1 MKKNL
6 LSILLLFSITFTF
19 SQTTIGLQDFDGG
32 LPTLNYTNSA
42 GTTIIGSG
50 LFPNTPN
57 YVSATT
63 GFGINNTTGTIEFS
77 PVDAST
83 YSNIDFSVRL
93 ASFAGTSGNGADGS
107 DYVIIS
113 ISTDGGTTYSDE
125 LEINGNNNAKWG
137 FSGTNAGTGIA
148 SINYDGNN
156 TTTVFNPATGG
167 YSIADGYSYLSITN
181 LPSSSNLRIKIEMS
195 NNSNN
200 ETWVIDDV
208 LIEGDAPTGPTIVLN
223 PTALTGLD
231 YSLGAGPSTEQTF
244 TAEGFLLTSNL
255 LLTAPTNYEISTT
268 SGSGF
273 GATVSLVPT
282 TGTVASTTIYTRL
295 AAGLTVN
302 TYTGDITATSA
313 LATNK
318 TVALSG
324 DVLAP
329 LADVVITELSYNSS
343 GGDDEWIEICN
354 LSGIAQDLNSYIVD
368 NGSVLFTF
376 PAATSIAAGTC
387 ITVSLGS
394 NGDGSYN
401 NDCPFMSDYGV
412 SASINNTNNLNNTSE
427 TIVLYAANGT
437 SIVDSVVFNSTD
449 GANGNGST
457 LHVIDATLDN
467 SNTGSNWQEVATGG
481 SPGANTLISPCSIPE
496 LQLVDT
502 SNTDQAC
509 GYSIAFGSQATG
521 FNTDITFD
529 IDNDGTL
536 DLDIASLVLSGTDAT
551 SFSIVTP
558 ATPFT
563 VTAGSTQTV
572 TVRFTPTT
580 IGVKNATLT
589 INNNDA
595 DEGTC
600 TILLQGTGTTPEQE
614 INVEGNLGAFPDIA
628 NGDITPSSLDNTL
641 FAAQNIGNSQTKSY
655 RIQNIGTA
663 NLDIANIAV
672 GGINPGDFTIS
683 LNPAPFTVTP
693 NQNPPGLFEITFS
706 PMASGTRT
714 ATITIT
720 NNDLDENPFTFTVQG
735 NGLCNPGSITIV
747 PTSGPENTIVT
758 ITGTNLTTATAT
770 VSGLAATVNNLS
782 ATTMEVTIPTG
793 ATSGIIEIT
802 DDLGCPASTPFTLID
817 NSGSCGS
824 TTGLMMTEVYD
835 NSSGSLGYVEI
846 FNGTGATVDLT
857 LYEINRFGTLTSTTS
872 SHTYTFPA
880 TGTGSTI
887 ADGQVLVGKI
897 STDTGS
903 AHDFIFGG
911 STAGFNDNDRL
922 ELTLVAT
929 GVVVDDFHDT
939 LVGATGYVYRRNT
952 DVVSPNTAFDA
963 SEWTTA
969 TSGDTSN
976 LGTFVIL
983 TNTPTITLQ
992 PQDINN
998 CNDAIVFT
1006 TAATPGNSG
1015 TLTYQWY
1022 YNDTVSN
1029 GWTSVISSSFAPGT
1043 VTGETSTTLSIAGA
1057 DLQDYQF
1064 YCEVTEDASCSTAT
1078 NAARINV
1085 GTTTWTLGAWDN
1097 GTPDLNTKVI
1107 INDSYD
1113 TATFGSFSACSL
1125 TINSNP
1131 SGTEFRLTVNN
1142 NTYVEIEND
1151 VVVDGELYI
1160 ETQGNFV
1167 QNNDAAT
1174 FTLNTDGLSLVNKRT
1189 TPLNSIYEYTY
1200 WSSPVENTT
1209 IGQGLAFANPS
1220 RRYVFNAVNFLDN
1233 LTEIN
1238 NTNTFTPGPDGID
1251 DDGNDWA
1258 LIPGSTVM
1266 TPGVGYIS
1274 MHSPIGFSVGSQYTY
1289 TFEGAFNT
1297 GIITS
1302 PIAYN
1307 GANGDEDWNLIGNP
1321 YPSAIDANAFLTN
1334 NAASIQGVAYLW
1346 SHNTPAN
1353 ANASG
1358 NQGANFNSSDY
1369 AIITTGSGNT
1379 AGGDGII
1386 PTSYIPS
1393 GQAFFVQGVANSSV
1407 TFNNSL
1413 RTADA
1418 TSNDQFFRSSNT
1430 LSNRLWVNL
1439 TSDTGVFH
1447 QILVAYVNGATDGK
1461 DSKAYDANK
1470 TLYNNNA
1477 AEIFTSVPGDSDKLA
1492 IQGKAPESLT
1502 IDEVIPVGFNT
1513 NITTATVYTFS
1524 IAQLEGDFLSNNTV
1538 YLKDNL
1544 LSSLHNLS
1552 NSDYNFTSETGTFN
1566 DRFEIVFKDSSLSID
1581 EETSV
1586 TQNISII
1593 ENKNNDIT
1601 FSLTSQNLTIKS
1613 IKIYD
1618 VLGRLL
1624 YDLKGNSNTETYN
1637 LSNLSQASYIAHIQL
1652 SDGQLIS
1659 KKAIKQ

>member
-1 MKKNL
+1 MKKFL
-6 LSILLLFSITFTF
+6 LALLLLFSVTFTF
-19 SQTTIGLQDFDGG
+19 GQIKISEVNFENSGG
-32 LPTLNYTNSA
+32 YSTSVP
-42 GTTIIGSG
+42 
-50 LFPNTPN
+50 
-57 YVSATT
+57 
-63 GFGINNTTGTIEFS
+63 EF
-77 PVDAST
+77 
-83 YSNIDFSVRL
+83 
-93 ASFAGTSGNGADGS
+93 
-107 DYVIIS
+107 
-113 ISTDGGTTYSDE
+113 TDGGTDYFTRTDGSNIGGAINFTNIQGNYYFGVQDTDGDGGPTNLTLNLNNIDVSGFTS
-125 LEINGNNNAKWG
+125 LEFRIHIAEDDDGSNQDWDANSYMHITASIDAGANENLIWIEAAGGTNTEPRLDTNFDGTGDGITVTDTFAQ
-137 FSGTNAGTGIA
+137 FTNTISGTGNLLDIEIEFNNLDQGDVDIAIDNIEIWGI
-148 SINYDGNN
+148 
-156 TTTVFNPATGG
+156 
-167 YSIADGYSYLSITN
+167 
-181 LPSSSNLRIKIEMS
+181 
-195 NNSNN
+195 
-200 ETWVIDDV
+200 
-208 LIEGDAPTGPTIVLN
+208 PTGPTIVLN

-231 YSLGAGPSTEQTF
+231 YTLGAGPSAEQTF

-255 LLTAPTNYEISTT
+255 VLTAPTNFEISTT

-273 GATVSLVPT
+273 GTTVSLVPT

-295 AAGLTVN
+295 IAGLAIN
-302 TYTGDITATSA
+302 TYSGNITATSA
-313 LATNK
+313 LATDK

-329 LADVVITELSYNSS
+329 LAEVVITELSYNSS
-343 GGDDEWIEICN
+343 GTDDEWIEICN
-354 LSGIAQDLNSYIVD
+354 VSGSAQDLSSYIVD

-387 ITVSLGS
+387 VTVSLGS
-394 NGDGSYN
+394 NGDGVYN
-401 NDCPFMSDYGV
+401 NDCPYTPNYGIG
-412 SASINNTNNLNNTSE
+412 ASTPNTDNLNNTSD
-427 TIVLYAANGT
+427 TIFLYAANGT
-437 SIVDSVVFNSTD
+437 SIVDSVTYNSTD
-449 GANGNGST
+449 GANNNGST
-457 LHVIDATLDN
+457 LHVIDASLDN

-481 SPGANTLISPCSIPE
+481 SAGANTLISPCSIPE
-496 LQLVDT
+496 LQLVDA

-509 GYSIAFGSQATG
+509 GYAIAFGSQATG

-536 DLDIASLVLSGTDAT
+536 NLDIASLALSGTDAT

-628 NGDITPSSLDNTL
+628 NGDITPSSLDNTF
-641 FAAQNIGNSQTKSY
+641 FAAQNIGSAQTKSY

-663 NLDIANIAV
+663 NLDISNITV
-672 GGINPGDFTIS
+672 GGVNPGDFTVS

-693 NQNPPGLFEITFS
+693 GQNPPGIFEITFS
-706 PMASGTRT
+706 PLASGTRT

-720 NNDLDENPFTFTVQG
+720 NNDLDENPFTFMVQG

-758 ITGTNLTTATAT
+758 VTGTNLTTATAT
-770 VSGLAATVNNLS
+770 VSGLAATVSNLS

-802 DDLGCPASTPFTLID
+802 DDLGCPASTAFTIID

-824 TTGLMMTEVYD
+824 TTGLMMTEIYD
-835 NSSGSLGYVEI
+835 NSSGSLGYIEI

-857 LYEINRFGTLTSTTS
+857 LYEINRFADIASASS
-872 SHTYTFPA
+872 SHSYTFPA
-880 TGTGSTI
+880 SGTGSTI
-887 ADGQVLVGKI
+887 ADGQVLVGKV

-922 ELTLVAT
+922 ELTLIAT
-929 GVVVDDFHDT
+929 SVVVDDFHDT
-939 LVGATGYVYRRNT
+939 LVGAPGYVYRRNT

-963 SEWTTA
+963 TEWTTA
-969 TSGDTSN
+969 TSGDTSG

-983 TNTPTITLQ
+983 NNAPTITLQ
-992 PQDINN
+992 PQDIDN

-1006 TAATPGNSG
+1006 AAATPGNSG

-1029 GWTSVISSSFAPGT
+1029 GWTSVVSTSFAPGT
-1043 VTGETSTTLSIAGA
+1043 VTGETSTTLSITGA
-1057 DLQDYQF
+1057 DLQGYQF

-1097 GTPDLNTKVI
+1097 GAPDLNTKVI

-1142 NTYVEIEND
+1142 NTYVEIENE
-1151 VVVDGELYI
+1151 VIVDGELYV

-1174 FTLNTDGLSLVNKRT
+1174 FTLSPSGVALVNKRT
-1189 TPLNSIYEYTY
+1189 TPLNSVYEYTY

-1297 GIITS
+1297 GIISS

-1321 YPSAIDANAFLTN
+1321 YPSAIDANAFLN
-1334 NAASIQGVAYLW
+1334 NNSASIQGVAYLW

-1358 NQGANFNSSDY
+1358 NEGANFNSSDY

-1393 GQAFFVQGVANSSV
+1393 GQAFFVQGIANSSV

-1418 TSNDQFFRSSNT
+1418 TSNSQFFRTNNT
-1430 LSNRLWVNL
+1430 LSNRLWINL

-1447 QILVAYVNGATDGK
+1447 QILVAYVNGATNGK

-1477 AEIFTSVPGDSDKLA
+1477 AEIFTSVLGDSDKLA

-1524 IAQLEGDFLSNNTV
+1524 IAQLEGDFLTNNTV

-1544 LSSLHNLS
+1544 LSSIHDLS
-1552 NSDYNFTSETGTFN
+1552 NSDYNFTSQTGTFN
-1566 DRFEIVFKDSSLSID
+1566 DRFEIVFKDTSLSIS
-1581 EETSV
+1581 EETISE
-1586 TQNISII
+1586 QNISII
-1593 ENKNNDIT
+1593 ESRNNDIT
-1601 FSLTSQNLTIKS
+1601 FNLTSQNLTIKA

-1624 YDLKGNSNTETYN
+1624 YDLKGNSKTETYN

>member
-1 MKKNL
+1 MKKFL
-6 LSILLLFSITFTF
+6 LALLLLFSVTFTF
-19 SQTTIGLQDFDGG
+19 GQIKISEVNFENPGG
-32 LPTLNYTNSA
+32 YSTSVP
-42 GTTIIGSG
+42 
-50 LFPNTPN
+50 
-57 YVSATT
+57 
-63 GFGINNTTGTIEFS
+63 EF
-77 PVDAST
+77 
-83 YSNIDFSVRL
+83 
-93 ASFAGTSGNGADGS
+93 
-107 DYVIIS
+107 
-113 ISTDGGTTYSDE
+113 TDGGTDYFTRTDGSNIGGAINFTNIQGNYYFGVQDTNGDGGPANLTLNLNNIDVSGFTS
-125 LEINGNNNAKWG
+125 LEFRIHIAEDDDGSNQDWDANSYMHITASIDAGANENLIWIEAAGDSNAEPRLDTNFDGTGNGSAVTDAFAQFTNTI
-137 FSGTNAGTGIA
+137 SGTGNLLDIEIEFNNLLNGDEDIAIDNIEIWGI
-148 SINYDGNN
+148 
-156 TTTVFNPATGG
+156 
-167 YSIADGYSYLSITN
+167 
-181 LPSSSNLRIKIEMS
+181 
-195 NNSNN
+195 
-200 ETWVIDDV
+200 
-208 LIEGDAPTGPTIVLN
+208 PTGPTIVLN

-231 YSLGAGPSTEQTF
+231 YTLGAGPSAEQTF

-255 LLTAPTNYEISTT
+255 VLTAPTNFEISTT

-273 GATVSLVPT
+273 GTTVSLVPT

-295 AAGLTVN
+295 ISGLTVN
-302 TYTGDITATSA
+302 TYSGNITATSA
-313 LATNK
+313 LATDK

-329 LADVVITELSYNSS
+329 LAEVVITELSYNSS
-343 GGDDEWIEICN
+343 GTDDEWIEICN
-354 LSGIAQDLNSYIVD
+354 VSGSAQDLSSYIVD

-394 NGDGSYN
+394 NGDGVYN
-401 NDCPFMSDYGV
+401 NDCPYTPNYGIG
-412 SASINNTNNLNNTSE
+412 ASTPNTDNLNNTSD
-427 TIVLYAANGT
+427 TIFLYAANGT
-437 SIVDSVVFNSTD
+437 SIVDSVTYNSTD
-449 GANGNGST
+449 GANNNGST
-457 LHVIDATLDN
+457 LHVIDASLDN

-481 SPGANTLISPCSIPE
+481 SPGVNTLISPCSIPE
-496 LQLVDT
+496 LQLVDA

-509 GYSIAFGSQATG
+509 GYTIAFGSQATG

-536 DLDIASLVLSGTDAT
+536 DLDIASLVLSGADAT

-580 IGVKNATLT
+580 IGIKNATLT

-600 TILLQGTGTTPEQE
+600 TILLQGIGTTPEQE

-628 NGDITPSSLDNTL
+628 NGNSTPSSLDNTL
-641 FAAQNIGNSQTKSY
+641 FAAQNIGSAQTKSY

-663 NLDIANIAV
+663 NLDISNITV
-672 GGINPGDFTIS
+672 GGVNPGDFTVS

-693 NQNPPGLFEITFS
+693 GQNPPGIFEITFS
-706 PMASGTRT
+706 PLASGTRT

-720 NNDLDENPFTFTVQG
+720 NNDLDENPFTFMVQG

-758 ITGTNLTTATAT
+758 VTGTNLTTATAT

-802 DDLGCPASTPFTLID
+802 DDLGCPASTAFTLID

-824 TTGLMMTEVYD
+824 TTGLMMTEIYD
-835 NSSGSLGYVEI
+835 NSSGSLGYIEI

-857 LYEINRFGTLTSTTS
+857 LYEINRFADIASAS
-872 SHTYTFPA
+872 FSHSYTFPA
-880 TGTGSTI
+880 SGTGSTI
-887 ADGQVLVGKI
+887 ADGQVLVGKV
-897 STDTGS
+897 STDIGS

-911 STAGFNDNDRL
+911 STAGFNDDDRL
-922 ELTLVAT
+922 ELTLIAT
-929 GVVVDDFHDT
+929 SVVVDDFHDT
-939 LVGATGYVYRRNT
+939 LVGAPGYVYRRNT
-952 DVVSPNTAFDA
+952 DVVSPNPAFDA
-963 SEWTTA
+963 TEWTTA
-969 TSGDTSN
+969 TSGDTSG

-983 TNTPTITLQ
+983 NNAPTITLQ
-992 PQDINN
+992 PQDIDN

-1006 TAATPGNSG
+1006 AAATPGNSG

-1029 GWTSVISSSFAPGT
+1029 GWTSVVSTSFAPGT
-1043 VTGETSTTLSIAGA
+1043 VTGETSTTLSITGV
-1057 DLQDYQF
+1057 DLQAYQF
-1064 YCEVTEDASCSTAT
+1064 YCEVTENASCSTAT
-1078 NAARINV
+1078 NAARINI

-1097 GTPDLNTKVI
+1097 GAPDLNTKVI

-1113 TATFGSFSACSL
+1113 TAIFGSFSACSL

-1142 NTYVEIEND
+1142 NTYVEIENE
-1151 VVVDGELYI
+1151 VIVDGELYV

-1167 QNNDAAT
+1167 QNNDAAA
-1174 FTLNTDGLSLVNKRT
+1174 FTLNTDGVSLVNKRT

-1220 RRYVFNAVNFLDN
+1220 RRYVYNAVNFLDN

-1297 GIITS
+1297 GIISS

-1321 YPSAIDANAFLTN
+1321 YPSAIDANAFLNN
-1334 NAASIQGVAYLW
+1334 NASSIQGVAYLW

-1358 NQGANFNSSDY
+1358 NEGANFNSSDY

-1393 GQAFFVQGVANSSV
+1393 GQAFFVQGIANSSV

-1418 TSNDQFFRSSNT
+1418 TSNSQFFRTNNT

-1447 QILVAYVNGATDGK
+1447 QILVAYVNGATNGK
-1461 DSKAYDANK
+1461 DSKAFDTNK

-1502 IDEVIPVGFNT
+1502 IDEVIPVGFTT

-1524 IAQLEGDFLSNNTV
+1524 IAQLEGDFLTNNTV

-1544 LSSLHNLS
+1544 LSSIHNLS
-1552 NSDYNFTSETGTFN
+1552 NSDYNFTSQTGTFN
-1566 DRFEIVFKDSSLSID
+1566 DRFEIVFKDTSLSIS
-1581 EETSV
+1581 EETISE
-1586 TQNISII
+1586 QNISII
-1593 ENKNNDIT
+1593 ESKNNDIT

-1624 YDLKGNSNTETYN
+1624 YDLKGNSKTETYN

>member
-1 MKKNL
+1 MKKFL
-6 LSILLLFSITFTF
+6 LALLLLFSVTFTF
-19 SQTTIGLQDFDGG
+19 GQIKISEVNFENPGG
-32 LPTLNYTNSA
+32 YSTSVP
-42 GTTIIGSG
+42 
-50 LFPNTPN
+50 
-57 YVSATT
+57 
-63 GFGINNTTGTIEFS
+63 EF
-77 PVDAST
+77 
-83 YSNIDFSVRL
+83 
-93 ASFAGTSGNGADGS
+93 
-107 DYVIIS
+107 
-113 ISTDGGTTYSDE
+113 TDGGTDYFTRTDGSNIGGVINFTNIQGNYYFGVQDTDGDGGLANLTLNLNNIDVSGFTS
-125 LEINGNNNAKWG
+125 LEFRIHIAEDDDGSNQDWDANSYMHITASIDAGANENLIWIEAAGGTNTEPRLDTNFDGTGDGITVTDTFAQ
-137 FSGTNAGTGIA
+137 FTNTISGTGNLLDIEIEFNNLLNGDEDIAIDNIEIWGI
-148 SINYDGNN
+148 
-156 TTTVFNPATGG
+156 
-167 YSIADGYSYLSITN
+167 
-181 LPSSSNLRIKIEMS
+181 
-195 NNSNN
+195 
-200 ETWVIDDV
+200 
-208 LIEGDAPTGPTIVLN
+208 PTGPTIVLN

-231 YSLGAGPSTEQTF
+231 YTLGAGPSAEQTF

-255 LLTAPTNYEISTT
+255 VLTAPTNFEISTT

-273 GATVSLVPT
+273 GTTVSLVPT

-295 AAGLTVN
+295 ISGLTVN
-302 TYTGDITATSA
+302 TYSGNITATSA
-313 LATNK
+313 LATDK

-329 LADVVITELSYNSS
+329 LAEVVITELSYNSS
-343 GGDDEWIEICN
+343 GTDDEWIEICN
-354 LSGIAQDLNSYIVD
+354 VSGSAQDLSNYIVD

-376 PAATSIAAGTC
+376 PAATSIADGTC

-394 NGDGSYN
+394 NGDGVYN
-401 NDCPFMSDYGV
+401 NDCPYTPNYGIG
-412 SASINNTNNLNNTSE
+412 ASTNNTNNLNNTSD
-427 TIVLYAANGT
+427 TIFLYAANGT
-437 SIVDSVVFNSTD
+437 SIVDSVTYNSTD
-449 GANGNGST
+449 GANNNGST
-457 LHVIDATLDN
+457 LHVIDASLDN

-496 LQLVDT
+496 LQLVDD

-509 GYSIAFGSQATG
+509 GYAIAFGSQATG

-600 TILLQGTGTTPEQE
+600 TVLLQGTGTTPEQE

-641 FAAQNIGNSQTKSY
+641 FAAQNIGSAQTKSY

-663 NLDIANIAV
+663 NLDISNITV
-672 GGINPGDFTIS
+672 GGVNPGDFTVS

-693 NQNPPGLFEITFS
+693 GQNPPGIFEITFS
-706 PMASGTRT
+706 PLASGTRT
-714 ATITIT
+714 AIITIT

-758 ITGTNLTTATAT
+758 VTGTNLTTATAT
-770 VSGLAATVNNLS
+770 VSGLAATVSNLS
-782 ATTMEVTIPTG
+782 ASTMEVTIPTG

-817 NSGSCGS
+817 NSGSCGN
-824 TTGLMMTEVYD
+824 TTGLMMTEIYD
-835 NSSGSLGYVEI
+835 SSSGSLGYIEI

-857 LYEINRFGTLTSTTS
+857 LYEINRFGTLTSTSS
-872 SHTYTFPA
+872 SHTYTFPT

-887 ADGQVLVGKI
+887 ADGQVLVGKV

-922 ELTLVAT
+922 ELTLIAT

-939 LVGATGYVYRRNT
+939 LIGAPGYVYRRNT

-963 SEWTTA
+963 TEWTTA
-969 TSGDTSN
+969 TSGDISG

-983 TNTPTITLQ
+983 NNAPTITLQ
-992 PQDINN
+992 PQDIDN

-1029 GWTSVISSSFAPGT
+1029 GWTSVVSTSFAPGT
-1043 VTGETSTTLSIAGA
+1043 VTGETSTTLSITGS
-1057 DLQDYQF
+1057 DLQGYQF

-1097 GTPDLNTKVI
+1097 GAPDLNTKVI

-1142 NTYVEIEND
+1142 NTYVEIENE
-1151 VVVDGELYI
+1151 VIVDGELYV

-1174 FTLNTDGLSLVNKRT
+1174 FTLSPSGVALVNKRT
-1189 TPLNSIYEYTY
+1189 TPLNSVYEYTY

-1251 DDGNDWA
+1251 DDGNDWT

-1297 GIITS
+1297 GIISS

-1321 YPSAIDANAFLTN
+1321 YPSAIDANAFLN
-1334 NAASIQGVAYLW
+1334 NNSASIQGVAYLW

-1358 NQGANFNSSDY
+1358 NEGANFNSSDY

-1393 GQAFFVQGVANSSV
+1393 GQAFFVQGIANSSV

-1418 TSNDQFFRSSNT
+1418 TSNSQFFRTNNT
-1430 LSNRLWVNL
+1430 LSNRLWINL

-1447 QILVAYVNGATDGK
+1447 QILVAYVNGATNGK

-1513 NITTATVYTFS
+1513 NITTATVYTLS
-1524 IAQLEGDFLSNNTV
+1524 IAQLEGDFLTNNSV

-1544 LSSLHNLS
+1544 LSSIHDLS
-1552 NSDYNFTSETGTFN
+1552 NSDYNFTSQTGTFN
-1566 DRFEIVFKDSSLSID
+1566 DRFEIVFKDTSLSVS
-1581 EETSV
+1581 EETISE
-1586 TQNISII
+1586 QNISII
-1593 ENKNNDIT
+1593 ESRNNDIT
-1601 FSLTSQNLTIKS
+1601 FNLTSQNLTIKA

-1637 LSNLSQASYIAHIQL
+1637 LSNLSQASYIARIQL
-1652 SDGQLIS
+1652 SNGLIIS

>member
-1 MKKNL
+1 MKKFL
-6 LSILLLFSITFTF
+6 LTLLLLFSVTFTF
-19 SQTTIGLQDFDGG
+19 GQIKISEVNFENPGG
-32 LPTLNYTNSA
+32 YSTSVP
-42 GTTIIGSG
+42 
-50 LFPNTPN
+50 
-57 YVSATT
+57 
-63 GFGINNTTGTIEFS
+63 EF
-77 PVDAST
+77 
-83 YSNIDFSVRL
+83 
-93 ASFAGTSGNGADGS
+93 
-107 DYVIIS
+107 
-113 ISTDGGTTYSDE
+113 TDGGTDYFTRTDGSNIGGAINFTNIQGNYYFGVQDTDGDGGPANLTLNLNNIDVSGFTS
-125 LEINGNNNAKWG
+125 LEFRIHIAEDDDGSNQDWDANSYMHITASIDAGANENLIWIEAAGGTNTEPRLDTNFDGTGDGITVTDTFAQ
-137 FSGTNAGTGIA
+137 FTNTISGTGNLLDIEIEFNNLLNGDEDIAIDNIEIWGI
-148 SINYDGNN
+148 
-156 TTTVFNPATGG
+156 
-167 YSIADGYSYLSITN
+167 
-181 LPSSSNLRIKIEMS
+181 
-195 NNSNN
+195 
-200 ETWVIDDV
+200 
-208 LIEGDAPTGPTIVLN
+208 PTGPTIVLN

-231 YSLGAGPSTEQTF
+231 YTLGAGPSAEQTF

-255 LLTAPTNYEISTT
+255 VLTAPTNFEISTT

-273 GATVSLVPT
+273 GTTVSLVPT

-295 AAGLTVN
+295 ISGLTVN
-302 TYTGDITATSA
+302 TYSGNITATSA
-313 LATNK
+313 LATDK

-329 LADVVITELSYNSS
+329 LAEVVITELSYNSS
-343 GGDDEWIEICN
+343 GADDEWIEICN
-354 LSGIAQDLNSYIVD
+354 VSGSAQDLSNYIVD

-376 PAATSIAAGTC
+376 PAATSIANGTC

-394 NGDGSYN
+394 NGDGVYN
-401 NDCPFMSDYGV
+401 NDCPFTPNYGI
-412 SASINNTNNLNNTSE
+412 SASTNNTNNLNNTSD
-427 TIVLYAANGT
+427 TIFLYAANGT
-437 SIVDSVVFNSTD
+437 SIVDSVTYNSTD
-449 GANGNGST
+449 GANNNGST
-457 LHVIDATLDN
+457 LHVIDASLDN

-481 SPGANTLISPCSIPE
+481 SPGANTLTSPCSIPE
-496 LQLVDT
+496 LQLVDA

-509 GYSIAFGSQATG
+509 GYAIAFGSQATG
-521 FNTDITFD
+521 FNTDISFD

-536 DLDIASLVLSGTDAT
+536 DLDIASLVLSGTDVT

-628 NGDITPSSLDNTL
+628 NGDSTPSSLDNTL
-641 FAAQNIGNSQTKSY
+641 FAAQNIGSAQTKSY

-663 NLDIANIAV
+663 NLDISSITV
-672 GGINPGDFTIS
+672 GGVNPGDFTVS

-693 NQNPPGLFEITFS
+693 GQNPPGIFEITFS
-706 PMASGTRT
+706 PLASGTRT

-720 NNDLDENPFTFTVQG
+720 NNDLDENPFTFMVQG

-758 ITGTNLTTATAT
+758 VTGTNLTTATAT
-770 VSGLAATVNNLS
+770 VSGLAATVSNLS
-782 ATTMEVTIPTG
+782 ATTMEVTIPAG

-802 DDLGCPASTPFTLID
+802 DDLGCPASTAFTIID

-824 TTGLMMTEVYD
+824 TTGLMMTEIYD
-835 NSSGSLGYVEI
+835 NSSGSLGYIEI
-846 FNGTGATVDLT
+846 FNGTGTTVDLT
-857 LYEINRFGTLTSTTS
+857 LYEINRFADIASASS
-872 SHTYTFPA
+872 SHSYTFPA
-880 TGTGSTI
+880 SGTGSTI

-922 ELTLVAT
+922 ELTLIAT
-929 GVVVDDFHDT
+929 SVVVDDFHDT
-939 LVGATGYVYRRNT
+939 LVGAPGYVYRRNT

-963 SEWTTA
+963 TEWTTA
-969 TSGDTSN
+969 TSGDTSG

-983 TNTPTITLQ
+983 NNAPTITLQ
-992 PQDINN
+992 PQDIDN

-1006 TAATPGNSG
+1006 AAATPGNSG

-1029 GWTSVISSSFAPGT
+1029 EWTSVVSTSFAPGT
-1043 VTGETSTTLSIAGA
+1043 VTGETSTTLSITGA
-1057 DLQDYQF
+1057 DLQGYQF

-1097 GTPDLNTKVI
+1097 GAPDLNTKVI

-1142 NTYVEIEND
+1142 NTYVEIENE
-1151 VVVDGELYI
+1151 VIVDGELYV

-1174 FTLNTDGLSLVNKRT
+1174 FILSPSGVALVNKRT
-1189 TPLNSIYEYTY
+1189 TPLNSVYEYTY

-1233 LTEIN
+1233 LTEID

-1297 GIITS
+1297 GIISS

-1321 YPSAIDANAFLTN
+1321 YPSAIDANAFLN
-1334 NAASIQGVAYLW
+1334 NNSASIQGVAYLW

-1358 NQGANFNSSDY
+1358 NEGANFNSSDY

-1393 GQAFFVQGVANSSV
+1393 GQAFFVQGIANSSV

-1418 TSNDQFFRSSNT
+1418 TSNSQFFRTNNT
-1430 LSNRLWVNL
+1430 LSNRLWINL

-1447 QILVAYVNGATDGK
+1447 QILVAYVNGATNGK

-1524 IAQLEGDFLSNNTV
+1524 IAQLEGDFLTNNTV

-1544 LSSLHNLS
+1544 LSSIHDLS
-1552 NSDYNFTSETGTFN
+1552 NSDYNFTSQTGTFN
-1566 DRFEIVFKDSSLSID
+1566 DRFEIVFKDTSLSVS
-1581 EETSV
+1581 EETISE
-1586 TQNISII
+1586 QNISII
-1593 ENKNNDIT
+1593 ESRNNDIT
-1601 FSLTSQNLTIKS
+1601 FNLTSQNLTIKA

-1637 LSNLSQASYIAHIQL
+1637 LSNLSQASYIARIQL
-1652 SDGQLIS
+1652 SNGLIIS

>member
-1 MKKNL
+1 MKKFL
-6 LSILLLFSITFTF
+6 LTLLLLFSVTFTF
-19 SQTTIGLQDFDGG
+19 GQIKISEVNFENPGG
-32 LPTLNYTNSA
+32 YSTSVP
-42 GTTIIGSG
+42 
-50 LFPNTPN
+50 
-57 YVSATT
+57 
-63 GFGINNTTGTIEFS
+63 EF
-77 PVDAST
+77 
-83 YSNIDFSVRL
+83 
-93 ASFAGTSGNGADGS
+93 
-107 DYVIIS
+107 
-113 ISTDGGTTYSDE
+113 TDGGTDYFTRTDGSNIGGAINFTNIQGNYYFGVQDTDGDGGPANLTLNLNNIDVSGFTS
-125 LEINGNNNAKWG
+125 LEFRIHIAEDDDGSNQDWDANSYMHITASIDAGANENLIWIEAAGGTNTEPRLDTNFDGTGDGITVTDTFAQ
-137 FSGTNAGTGIA
+137 FTNTISGTGNLLDIEIEFNNLLNGDEDIAIDNIEIWGI
-148 SINYDGNN
+148 
-156 TTTVFNPATGG
+156 
-167 YSIADGYSYLSITN
+167 
-181 LPSSSNLRIKIEMS
+181 
-195 NNSNN
+195 
-200 ETWVIDDV
+200 
-208 LIEGDAPTGPTIVLN
+208 PTGPTIVLN

-231 YSLGAGPSTEQTF
+231 YTLGAGPSAEQTF

-255 LLTAPTNYEISTT
+255 VLTAPTNFEISTT

-273 GATVSLVPT
+273 GTTVSLVPT

-295 AAGLTVN
+295 ISGLTVN
-302 TYTGDITATSA
+302 TYSGNITATSA
-313 LATNK
+313 LATDK

-329 LADVVITELSYNSS
+329 LAEVVITELSYNSS
-343 GGDDEWIEICN
+343 GTDDEWIEICN
-354 LSGIAQDLNSYIVD
+354 VSGSAQDLSNYIVD

-376 PAATSIAAGTC
+376 PAATSIADGTC

-394 NGDGSYN
+394 NGDGVYN
-401 NDCPFMSDYGV
+401 NDCPFTPNYGIG
-412 SASINNTNNLNNTSE
+412 ASTNNTNNLNNTSD
-427 TIVLYAANGT
+427 TIFLYAANGT
-437 SIVDSVVFNSTD
+437 SIVDSVTYNSTD
-449 GANGNGST
+449 GANNNGST
-457 LHVIDATLDN
+457 LHVIDASLDN

-481 SPGANTLISPCSIPE
+481 SPGANTLTSPCSIPE
-496 LQLVDT
+496 LQLVDA

-509 GYSIAFGSQATG
+509 GYAIAFGSQATG
-521 FNTDITFD
+521 FNTDISFD

-536 DLDIASLVLSGTDAT
+536 DLDIASLVLSGTDVT

-641 FAAQNIGNSQTKSY
+641 FAAQNIGSAQTKSY

-663 NLDIANIAV
+663 NLDISNITV
-672 GGINPGDFTIS
+672 GGVNPGDFTVS

-693 NQNPPGLFEITFS
+693 GQNPPGIFEITFS
-706 PMASGTRT
+706 PLASGTRT

-720 NNDLDENPFTFTVQG
+720 NNDLDENPFTFMVQG

-758 ITGTNLTTATAT
+758 VTGTNLTTATAT
-770 VSGLAATVNNLS
+770 VSGLAATVSNLS
-782 ATTMEVTIPTG
+782 ATTMEVTIPAG

-802 DDLGCPASTPFTLID
+802 DDLGCPASTAFTIID

-824 TTGLMMTEVYD
+824 TTGLMMTEIYD
-835 NSSGSLGYVEI
+835 NSSGSLGYIEI
-846 FNGTGATVDLT
+846 FNGTGTTVDLT
-857 LYEINRFGTLTSTTS
+857 LYEINRFADIASASS
-872 SHTYTFPA
+872 SHSYTFPA
-880 TGTGSTI
+880 SGTGSTI

-922 ELTLVAT
+922 ELTLIAT
-929 GVVVDDFHDT
+929 SVVVDDFHDT
-939 LVGATGYVYRRNT
+939 LVGAPGYVYRRNT

-963 SEWTTA
+963 TEWTTA
-969 TSGDTSN
+969 TSGDTSG

-983 TNTPTITLQ
+983 NNAPTITLQ
-992 PQDINN
+992 PQDIDN

-1006 TAATPGNSG
+1006 AAATPGNSG

-1029 GWTSVISSSFAPGT
+1029 EWTSVVSTSFAPGT
-1043 VTGETSTTLSIAGA
+1043 VTGETSTTLSITGA
-1057 DLQDYQF
+1057 DLQGYQF

-1097 GTPDLNTKVI
+1097 GAPDLNTKVI

-1142 NTYVEIEND
+1142 NTYVEIENE
-1151 VVVDGELYI
+1151 VIVDGELYV

-1174 FTLNTDGLSLVNKRT
+1174 FILSPSGVALVNKRT
-1189 TPLNSIYEYTY
+1189 TPLNSVYEYTY

-1233 LTEIN
+1233 LTEID

-1297 GIITS
+1297 GIISS

-1307 GANGDEDWNLIGNP
+1307 GANGDEDWNLIANP
-1321 YPSAIDANAFLTN
+1321 YPSAIDANAFLN
-1334 NAASIQGVAYLW
+1334 NNSASIQGVAYLW

-1358 NQGANFNSSDY
+1358 NEGANFNSSDY

-1393 GQAFFVQGVANSSV
+1393 GQAFFVQGIANSSV

-1418 TSNDQFFRSSNT
+1418 TSNSQFFRTNNT
-1430 LSNRLWVNL
+1430 LSNRLWINL

-1447 QILVAYVNGATDGK
+1447 QILVAYVNGATNGK

-1524 IAQLEGDFLSNNTV
+1524 IAQLEGDFLTNNSV

-1544 LSSLHNLS
+1544 LSSIHDLS
-1552 NSDYNFTSETGTFN
+1552 NSDYNFTSQTGTFN
-1566 DRFEIVFKDSSLSID
+1566 DRFEIVFKDTSLSVS
-1581 EETSV
+1581 EETISE
-1586 TQNISII
+1586 QNISII
-1593 ENKNNDIT
+1593 ESRNNDIT
-1601 FSLTSQNLTIKS
+1601 FNLTSQNLTIKA

-1637 LSNLSQASYIAHIQL
+1637 LSNLSQASYIARIQL
-1652 SDGQLIS
+1652 SNGLIIS

>member
-1 MKKNL
+1 MKKFL
-6 LSILLLFSITFTF
+6 LALLLLFSVTFTF
-19 SQTTIGLQDFDGG
+19 GQIKISEVNFENSGG
-32 LPTLNYTNSA
+32 YSTSVP
-42 GTTIIGSG
+42 
-50 LFPNTPN
+50 
-57 YVSATT
+57 
-63 GFGINNTTGTIEFS
+63 EF
-77 PVDAST
+77 
-83 YSNIDFSVRL
+83 
-93 ASFAGTSGNGADGS
+93 
-107 DYVIIS
+107 
-113 ISTDGGTTYSDE
+113 TDGGTDYFTRTDGSNIGGAINFTNIQGNYYFGVQDTDGDGGPTNLTLNLNNIDVSGFTS
-125 LEINGNNNAKWG
+125 LEFRIHIAEDDDGSNQDWDANSYMHITASIDAGANENLIWIEAAGGTNTEPRLDTNFDGTGDGITVTDTFAQ
-137 FSGTNAGTGIA
+137 FTNTISGTGNLLDIEIEFNNLLNGDEDIAIDNIEIWGI
-148 SINYDGNN
+148 
-156 TTTVFNPATGG
+156 
-167 YSIADGYSYLSITN
+167 
-181 LPSSSNLRIKIEMS
+181 
-195 NNSNN
+195 
-200 ETWVIDDV
+200 
-208 LIEGDAPTGPTIVLN
+208 PTGPTIVLN

-231 YSLGAGPSTEQTF
+231 YTLGAGPSAEQTF

-255 LLTAPTNYEISTT
+255 VLTAPTNFEISTT

-273 GATVSLVPT
+273 GTTVSLVPT

-295 AAGLTVN
+295 IAGLAIN
-302 TYTGDITATSA
+302 TYSGNITATSA
-313 LATNK
+313 LATDK

-329 LADVVITELSYNSS
+329 LAEVVITELSYNSS
-343 GGDDEWIEICN
+343 GTDDEWIEICN
-354 LSGIAQDLNSYIVD
+354 VSGSAQDLSSYIVD

-387 ITVSLGS
+387 VTVSLGS
-394 NGDGSYN
+394 NGDGVYN
-401 NDCPFMSDYGV
+401 NDCPYTPNYGIG
-412 SASINNTNNLNNTSE
+412 ASTPNTDNLNNTSD
-427 TIVLYAANGT
+427 TIFLYAANGT
-437 SIVDSVVFNSTD
+437 SIVDSVTYNSTD
-449 GANGNGST
+449 GANNNGST
-457 LHVIDATLDN
+457 LHVIDASLDN

-496 LQLVDT
+496 LQLVDA

-509 GYSIAFGSQATG
+509 GYAIAFGSQATG

-628 NGDITPSSLDNTL
+628 NGDITPSSLDNTF
-641 FAAQNIGNSQTKSY
+641 FAAQNIGSAQTKSY

-663 NLDIANIAV
+663 NLDISNITV
-672 GGINPGDFTIS
+672 GGVNPGDFTVS

-693 NQNPPGLFEITFS
+693 GQNPPGIFEITFS
-706 PMASGTRT
+706 PLASGTRT

-720 NNDLDENPFTFTVQG
+720 NNDLDENPFTFMVQG

-758 ITGTNLTTATAT
+758 VTGTNLTTATAT
-770 VSGLAATVNNLS
+770 VSGLAATVSNLS

-802 DDLGCPASTPFTLID
+802 DDLGCPASTAFTIID

-824 TTGLMMTEVYD
+824 TTGLMMTEIYD
-835 NSSGSLGYVEI
+835 NSSGSLGYIEI

-857 LYEINRFGTLTSTTS
+857 LYEINRFADIASASS
-872 SHTYTFPA
+872 SHSYTFPA
-880 TGTGSTI
+880 SGTGSTI
-887 ADGQVLVGKI
+887 ADGQVLVGKV

-922 ELTLVAT
+922 ELTLIAT
-929 GVVVDDFHDT
+929 SVVVDDFHDT
-939 LVGATGYVYRRNT
+939 LVGAPGYVYRRNT

-963 SEWTTA
+963 TEWTTA
-969 TSGDTSN
+969 TSGDTSG

-983 TNTPTITLQ
+983 NNAPTITLQ
-992 PQDINN
+992 PQDIDN

-1006 TAATPGNSG
+1006 AAATPGNSG

-1029 GWTSVISSSFAPGT
+1029 GWTSVVSTSFAPGT
-1043 VTGETSTTLSIAGA
+1043 VTGETSTTLSITGA
-1057 DLQDYQF
+1057 DLQGYQF

-1097 GTPDLNTKVI
+1097 GAPDLNTKVI

-1142 NTYVEIEND
+1142 NTYVEIENE
-1151 VVVDGELYI
+1151 VIVDGELYV

-1174 FTLNTDGLSLVNKRT
+1174 FTLSPSGVALVNKRT
-1189 TPLNSIYEYTY
+1189 TPLNSVYEYTY

-1297 GIITS
+1297 GIISS

-1321 YPSAIDANAFLTN
+1321 YPSAIDANAFLN
-1334 NAASIQGVAYLW
+1334 NNSASIQGVAYLW

-1358 NQGANFNSSDY
+1358 NEGANFNSSDY

-1393 GQAFFVQGVANSSV
+1393 GQAFFVQGIANSSV

-1418 TSNDQFFRSSNT
+1418 TSNSQFFRTNNT
-1430 LSNRLWVNL
+1430 LSNRLWINL

-1447 QILVAYVNGATDGK
+1447 QILVAYVNGATNGK

-1477 AEIFTSVPGDSDKLA
+1477 AEIFTSVLGDSDKLA

-1524 IAQLEGDFLSNNTV
+1524 IAQLEGDFLTNNTV

-1544 LSSLHNLS
+1544 LSSIHDLS
-1552 NSDYNFTSETGTFN
+1552 NSDYNFTSQTGTFN
-1566 DRFEIVFKDSSLSID
+1566 DRFEIVFKDTSLSIS
-1581 EETSV
+1581 EETISE
-1586 TQNISII
+1586 QNISII
-1593 ENKNNDIT
+1593 ESRNNDIT
-1601 FSLTSQNLTIKS
+1601 FNLTSQNLTIKA

-1624 YDLKGNSNTETYN
+1624 YDLKGNSKTETYN

>member
-1 MKKNL
+1 MKKFL
-6 LSILLLFSITFTF
+6 LALLLLFSVTFTF
-19 SQTTIGLQDFDGG
+19 GQIKISEVNFENSGG
-32 LPTLNYTNSA
+32 YSTSVP
-42 GTTIIGSG
+42 
-50 LFPNTPN
+50 
-57 YVSATT
+57 
-63 GFGINNTTGTIEFS
+63 EF
-77 PVDAST
+77 
-83 YSNIDFSVRL
+83 
-93 ASFAGTSGNGADGS
+93 
-107 DYVIIS
+107 
-113 ISTDGGTTYSDE
+113 TDGGTDYFTRTDGSNIGGAINFTNIQGNYYFGVQDTDGDGGPTNLTLNLNNIDVSGFTS
-125 LEINGNNNAKWG
+125 LEFRIHIAEDDDGSNQDWDANSYMHITASIDAGANENLIWIEAAGGTNTEPRLDTNFDGTGDGITVTDTFAQ
-137 FSGTNAGTGIA
+137 FTNTISGTGNLLDIEIEFNNLDQGDVDIAIDNIEIWGI
-148 SINYDGNN
+148 
-156 TTTVFNPATGG
+156 
-167 YSIADGYSYLSITN
+167 
-181 LPSSSNLRIKIEMS
+181 
-195 NNSNN
+195 
-200 ETWVIDDV
+200 
-208 LIEGDAPTGPTIVLN
+208 PTGPTIVLN

-231 YSLGAGPSTEQTF
+231 YTLGAGPSAEQTF

-255 LLTAPTNYEISTT
+255 VLTAPTNFEISTT

-273 GATVSLVPT
+273 GTTVSLVPT

-295 AAGLTVN
+295 IAGLAIN
-302 TYTGDITATSA
+302 TYSGNITATSA
-313 LATNK
+313 LATDK

-329 LADVVITELSYNSS
+329 LAEVVITELSYNSS
-343 GGDDEWIEICN
+343 GTDDEWIEICN
-354 LSGIAQDLNSYIVD
+354 VSGSAQDLSSYIVD

-387 ITVSLGS
+387 VTVSLGS
-394 NGDGSYN
+394 NGDGVYN
-401 NDCPFMSDYGV
+401 NDCPYTPNYGIG
-412 SASINNTNNLNNTSE
+412 ASTPNTDNLNNTSD
-427 TIVLYAANGT
+427 TIFLYAANGT
-437 SIVDSVVFNSTD
+437 SIVDSVTYNSTD
-449 GANGNGST
+449 GANNNGST
-457 LHVIDATLDN
+457 LHVIDASLDN

-496 LQLVDT
+496 LQLVDA

-509 GYSIAFGSQATG
+509 GYAIAFGSQATG

-536 DLDIASLVLSGTDAT
+536 NLDIASLALSGTDAT

-628 NGDITPSSLDNTL
+628 NGDSTPSSLDNTL
-641 FAAQNIGNSQTKSY
+641 FAAQNIGSAQTKSY

-663 NLDIANIAV
+663 NLDISNITV
-672 GGINPGDFTIS
+672 GGVNPGDFTVS

-693 NQNPPGLFEITFS
+693 GQNPPGIFEITFS
-706 PMASGTRT
+706 PLASGTRT

-720 NNDLDENPFTFTVQG
+720 NNDLDENPFTFMVQG

-758 ITGTNLTTATAT
+758 VTGTNLTTATAT
-770 VSGLAATVNNLS
+770 VSGLAATVSNLS

-802 DDLGCPASTPFTLID
+802 DDLGCPASTAFTIID

-824 TTGLMMTEVYD
+824 TTGLMMTEIYD
-835 NSSGSLGYVEI
+835 NSSGSLGYIEI

-857 LYEINRFGTLTSTTS
+857 LYEINRFADIASASS
-872 SHTYTFPA
+872 SHSYTFPA
-880 TGTGSTI
+880 SGTGSTI
-887 ADGQVLVGKI
+887 ADGQVLVGKV

-922 ELTLVAT
+922 ELTLIAT
-929 GVVVDDFHDT
+929 SVVVDDFHDT
-939 LVGATGYVYRRNT
+939 LVGAPGYVYRRNT

-963 SEWTTA
+963 TEWTTA
-969 TSGDTSN
+969 TSGDTSG

-983 TNTPTITLQ
+983 NNAPTITLQ
-992 PQDINN
+992 PQDIDN

-1006 TAATPGNSG
+1006 AAATPGNSG

-1029 GWTSVISSSFAPGT
+1029 GWTSVVSTSFAPGT
-1043 VTGETSTTLSIAGA
+1043 VTGETSTTLSITGA
-1057 DLQDYQF
+1057 DLQGYQF

-1097 GTPDLNTKVI
+1097 GAPDLNTKVI

-1142 NTYVEIEND
+1142 NTYVEIENE
-1151 VVVDGELYI
+1151 VIVDGELYV

-1174 FTLNTDGLSLVNKRT
+1174 FTLSPSGVALVNKRT
-1189 TPLNSIYEYTY
+1189 TPLNSVYEYTY

-1297 GIITS
+1297 GIISS

-1321 YPSAIDANAFLTN
+1321 YPSAIDANAFLN
-1334 NAASIQGVAYLW
+1334 NNSASIQGVAYLW

-1358 NQGANFNSSDY
+1358 NEGANFNSSDY

-1393 GQAFFVQGVANSSV
+1393 GQAFFVQGIANSSV

-1418 TSNDQFFRSSNT
+1418 TSNSQFFRTNNT
-1430 LSNRLWVNL
+1430 LSNRLWINL

-1447 QILVAYVNGATDGK
+1447 QILVAYVNGATNGK

-1524 IAQLEGDFLSNNTV
+1524 IAQLEGDFLTNNTV

-1544 LSSLHNLS
+1544 LSSIHDLS
-1552 NSDYNFTSETGTFN
+1552 NSDYNFTSQTGTFN
-1566 DRFEIVFKDSSLSID
+1566 DRFEIVFKDTSLSVS
-1581 EETSV
+1581 EETISE
-1586 TQNISII
+1586 QNISII
-1593 ENKNNDIT
+1593 ESRNNDIT
-1601 FSLTSQNLTIKS
+1601 FNLTSQNLTIKA

-1624 YDLKGNSNTETYN
+1624 YDLKGNSKTETYN